1 MRNLKFDL
9 DVDTNA
15 LLCPNPDEFYSKAY
29 LTEDIADN
37 YRTLP
42 GIKSA
47 TKLANVAFGNILKA
61 STCSFTAPNDT
72 RCNRHRCLSF
82 VSNGTNLS
90 I

>member
-1 MRNLKFDL
+1 MMRNLKFDL

-47 TKLANVAFGNILKA
+47 TKLGKRDF
-61 STCSFTAPNDT
+61 
-72 RCNRHRCLSF
+72 R
-82 VSNGTNLS
+82 
-90 I
+90 